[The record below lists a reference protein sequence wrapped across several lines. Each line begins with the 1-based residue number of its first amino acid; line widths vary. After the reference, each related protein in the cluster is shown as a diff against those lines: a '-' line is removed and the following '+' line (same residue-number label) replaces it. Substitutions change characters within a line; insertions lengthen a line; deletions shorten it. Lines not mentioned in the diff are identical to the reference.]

1 MYERILVPI
10 DGSPTSARGLDEAIR
25 MAKLTHATLRL
36 IHIVDPIAYAGGFE
50 TVATFLND
58 VLPRMRNDGERILA
72 QGSVQASDAGVTAET
87 DLHES
92 YGARTCDVVI
102 DSALA
107 WGADLIVIG
116 THGRRGATRLLLGSD
131 AEQIL
136 RLASVPVLLVRSD
149 EAAHT
154 HASTERGAS
163 EAALETGSKTA
174 VDAGGMAAVAS
185 VFERA

>member
-10 DGSPTSARGLDEAIR
+10 DGSPTSTRGLDEAIR
-25 MAKLTHATLRL
+25 LAKLTHATLRL
-36 IHIVDPIAYAGGFE
+36 VHIVDPLAYAGGFE

-72 QGSVQASDAGVTAET
+72 QGMVQASDAGVTAET

-92 YGARTCDVVI
+92 YGSRTCDVIVE
-102 DSALA
+102 SARN

-136 RLASVPVLLVRSD
+136 RLAPVPVLLVRSD

-154 HASTERGAS
+154 KRSAA
-163 EAALETGSKTA
+163 EAALEAGRKTA
-174 VDAGGMAAVAS
+174 VDGGGMAAVAS